1 MTDFSYLQIE
11 LYMQNEITLAFNL
24 IILVLLTAIVY
35 YGVSLLV
42 MLRKGKTANMWSHA
56 LIGPLILVVG
66 IITLT
71 VGIFES
77 SISNVLGNAARD
89 IGAVMVFSGSIV
101 GMLGSKERL
110 SKANTSEKQS
120 SRDPS
125 SNFEN

>member
-1 MTDFSYLQIE
+1 
-11 LYMQNEITLAFNL
+11 MQNEITLAFNL
-24 IILVLLTAIVY
+24 IVLVLLTAIVY

-42 MLRKGKTANMWSHA
+42 MLRKGETAKMWSHA

-71 VGIFES
+71 VGIFEG

-89 IGAVMVFSGSIV
+89 IGAVMVFSGSLV

-110 SKANTSEKQS
+110 NRSNTCEKPS
-120 SRDPS
+120 SPDPS
-125 SNFEN
+125 SSFEN